1 MFDSQLYTSFFTLMG
16 IVAFLG
22 VVYLY
27 VKRFAK
33 SKSAIKGMN
42 IKIHERVAVFPKG
55 HLVITEIAG
64 KFYLLGATEQNINI
78 LKELELD
85 EIPQESQKLNISQ
98 IKDPEDLSFKSF
110 IKSTIKSKNSN

>member
-1 MFDSQLYTSFFTLMG
+1 MFDTQLYSSFFTLIG

-22 VVYLY
+22 VLYLV
-27 VKRFAK
+27 VKRYAK
-33 SKSAIKGMN
+33 SKSALKGMN

-78 LKELELD
+78 LKELEID
-85 EIPQESQKLNISQ
+85 EVPNETNKLNISQ
-98 IKDPEDLSFKSF
+98 IKEPEDLSFKSF

>member
-1 MFDSQLYTSFFTLMG
+1 MFDSQLYSSFFTLIG

-22 VVYLY
+22 VLYLF
-27 VKRFAK
+27 VKRYAK
-33 SKSAIKGMN
+33 SKTALKGMN

-78 LKELELD
+78 LKELEID
-85 EIPQESQKLNISQ
+85 EVPNETEKLNISQ
-98 IKDPEDLSFKSF
+98 IKDPGDLSFKSF
-110 IKSTIKSKNSN
+110 IKSSIKSKNSN

>member
-22 VVYLY
+22 VMYLF
-27 VKRFAK
+27 VKRYAK
-33 SKSAIKGMN
+33 SKSTLKGMN
-42 IKIHERVAVFPKG
+42 IKVHERVAIFPKG

-78 LKELELD
+78 LKELEID
-85 EIPQESQKLNISQ
+85 EVPKETQKLNISQ
-98 IKDPEDLSFKSF
+98 IKEPEDLSFKSF

>member
-22 VVYLY
+22 VMYLF
-27 VKRFAK
+27 VKRYAK
-33 SKSAIKGMN
+33 SKSALKGMN
-42 IKIHERVAVFPKG
+42 IKVHERVAIFPKG

-78 LKELELD
+78 LKELEID
-85 EIPQESQKLNISQ
+85 EVPKETQKLNISQ
-98 IKDPEDLSFKSF
+98 IKEPEDLSFKSF

>member
-1 MFDSQLYTSFFTLMG
+1 MFDSQLYSSFFTLIG

-22 VVYLY
+22 VLYLV
-27 VKRFAK
+27 VKRYAK
-33 SKSAIKGMN
+33 SKTALKGMN

-78 LKELELD
+78 LKELEID
-85 EIPQESQKLNISQ
+85 EVPNETEKLNITQ

-110 IKSTIKSKNSN
+110 VKSSIKSKYSN

>member
-1 MFDSQLYTSFFTLMG
+1 MFDSQLYSSFFTLMG

-85 EIPQESQKLNISQ
+85 EIPKESEKLNITQ

-110 IKSTIKSKNSN
+110 IKSTIKSKSSN

>member
-22 VVYLY
+22 VLYLF
-27 VKRFAK
+27 VKRYAK
-33 SKSAIKGMN
+33 SKSALKGMN
-42 IKIHERVAVFPKG
+42 IKVHERIAIFPKG
-55 HLVITEIAG
+55 HLIITEIAG

-85 EIPQESQKLNISQ
+85 EIPQDVQKLKISN

-110 IKSTIKSKNSN
+110 IKSTIKSKYSN